1 MKLVDEGLKKVFER
15 SNITCFLKAYA
26 HMINSGCYTR
36 AEAMSNAL
44 YHFDI
49 NSINDYDLII
59 IKKTNNTRD
68 MKICEGEITSNV
80 QIYDSVAFYKLA
92 DIPHLHGYVSFC
104 LAHENK
110 DVSMLHEDA
119 YTKIFEID
127 NINVVDFDFITQGF
141 KGLISK
147 TIVEHSNYS
156 VRAGVIGEENGME
169 ERMEHAL
176 AYDDD
181 EEVAE
186 AAPDEEVENE
196 VDFDVDTDMDG
207 MVRIRRPRNGRMVA
221 IRPDL
226 RNLDEY
232 FVGNDQQNNVVEHRY
247 NAQEFADRNGE
258 QRRVTEEQ
266 RRLLDEY
273 LNLTPTRVDEDIE
286 TSTDRE
292 DTMRRIHESLDRIQD
307 LIRGRR
313 ND

>member
-44 YHFDI
+44 YYFDI

-68 MKICEGEITSNV
+68 MKIREGEITSNI
-80 QIYDSVAFYKLA
+80 QFYDSIEFYKLG
-92 DIPHLHGYVSFC
+92 DVPHLNGYIAFC

-119 YTKIFEID
+119 YTKVLEID
-127 NINVVDFDFITQGF
+127 NINVVDFDFITQGY

-147 TIVEHSNYS
+147 TIIEHCNYS
-156 VRAGVIGEENGME
+156 VRAGVIGEDNAME
-169 ERMEHAL
+169 ERIEDAL
-176 AYDDD
+176 GYDDVEG
-181 EEVAE
+181 EE
-186 AAPDEEVENE
+186 APDEEVENE
-196 VDFDVDTDMDG
+196 VDFDVHTDMDG
-207 MVRIRRPRNGRMVA
+207 MVRIRRPRMGRMVP

-232 FVGNDQQNNVVEHRY
+232 FVWDEQQNDVVEHRY
-247 NAQEFADRNGE
+247 NAQEFADR
-258 QRRVTEEQ
+258 TEEQ
-266 RRLLDEY
+266 RRRELDEY
-273 LNLTPTRVDEDIE
+273 RLRNPAVFDENTDEEIE
-286 TSTDRE
+286 SERNRE
-292 DTMRRIHESLDRIQD
+292 ASMQRIHESLDRIQD
-307 LIRGRR
+307 IIRGRR

>member
-44 YHFDI
+44 YYFDI

-68 MKICEGEITSNV
+68 IKIREGEIKSNI
-80 QIYDSVAFYKLA
+80 QFYDSVEFYKLG
-92 DIPHLHGYVSFC
+92 DVPHLNGYIAFC

-110 DVSMLHEDA
+110 DVSMLHEEA

-127 NINVVDFDFITQGF
+127 NINVVDFDFITQGY

-147 TIVEHSNYS
+147 RIIEHSNYS
-156 VRAGVIGEENGME
+156 VRAGVIGDEDVAEEVVE
-169 ERMEHAL
+169 ERMENVL
-176 AYDDD
+176 AYDD
-181 EEVAE
+181 
-186 AAPDEEVENE
+186 EEVEE
-196 VDFDVDTDMDG
+196 EVDTDIDG
-207 MVRIRRPRNGRMVA
+207 MVRIRRPRMGRMVP

-232 FVGNDQQNNVVEHRY
+232 FVGNYQQNNIAEHRY
-247 NAQEFADRNGE
+247 NAQEFADR
-258 QRRVTEEQ
+258 TEEQ
-266 RRLLDEY
+266 RRRALDEY
-273 LNLTPTRVDEDIE
+273 RLINPPVFDENTDEEIE
-286 TSTDRE
+286 YERNRDAS
-292 DTMRRIHESLDRIQD
+292 MRRIHESLDRIQD
-307 LIRGRR
+307 IIRGPR